1 MHNSKEAH
9 HFIKITNSYEKTN
22 LSICQLAKKQLIY
35 LQLQQLTN
43 NKVEMRSCCVKLSR
57 LRQILLLSFF
67 RRKARDTAFPTVLER
82 ILQ

>member
-43 NKVEMRSCCVKLSR
+43 NKVEMRSCCVKL
-57 LRQILLLSFF
+57 RQILLLSFF